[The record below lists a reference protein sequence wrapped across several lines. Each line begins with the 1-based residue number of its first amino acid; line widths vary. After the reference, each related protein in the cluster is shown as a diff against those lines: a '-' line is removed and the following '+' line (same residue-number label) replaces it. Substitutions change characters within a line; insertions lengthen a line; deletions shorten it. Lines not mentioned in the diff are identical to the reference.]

1 MNGESH
7 MADLTR
13 ITATPNVMMG
23 KPVVRG
29 TRLTVEH
36 ILEELAGGLGLDDLI
51 ASHPRLTVE
60 DVQAVLAFAA
70 QSVRMERV
78 ASIHLAS

>member
-1 MNGESH
+1 

-13 ITATPNVMMG
+13 ITSSPDVMMG

-36 ILEELAGGLGLDDLI
+36 ILDELSGGLSIEDLI
-51 ASHPRLTVE
+51 ASHPRLSEE
-60 DVQAVLAFAA
+60 DVRAALAFAA
-70 QSVRMERV
+70 ESVRMERLASIQV
-78 ASIHLAS
+78 AS